1 MPGRPANQRIPIK
14 PRTQSPEPWAS
25 KHSAVHRARTGSSR
39 SEAHAWTEAPA
50 TSDSC
55 GASGIGGA
63 SAPCRLCGS
72 IAERCDSLGLLA
84 LSDDGVCLVPGVSYD
99 VSLAR
104 PGPDIAAV
112 YALLVS
118 SAPAGDLPGGH
129 PFGGERVPWPSVALA
144 SHAADGPAG
153 RTPDVPRF
161 PGTSP
166 CLMSVNSRR

>member
-25 KHSAVHRARTGSSR
+25 KHSAVHRARTGSSC

-84 LSDDGVCLVPGVSYD
+84 LSDAGSAL
-99 VSLAR
+99 SLAFHVMF
-104 PGPDIAAV
+104 P
-112 YALLVS
+112 LL
-118 SAPAGDLPGGH
+118 APALTLLPFTRCSSPQPPADDLPGGH
-129 PFGGERVPWPSVALA
+129 PFGGERVPWPAAALA

>member
-14 PRTQSPEPWAS
+14 PRTQSPEPWPAS
-25 KHSAVHRARTGSSR
+25 TARYTARALDPPARRRTLGPKLR
-39 SEAHAWTEAPA
+39 PP
-50 TSDSC
+50 SDSC
-55 GASGIGGA
+55 GASGISG
-63 SAPCRLCGS
+63 SAPCRPCGS

-84 LSDDGVCLVPGVSYD
+84 LSDAGSAL
-99 VSLAR
+99 SLAFHVMF
-104 PGPDIAAV
+104 P
-112 YALLVS
+112 LL
-118 SAPAGDLPGGH
+118 APALTLLPFTRCSSPQPPADDLPGGH